1 MVLLPSRSAEH
12 SEAYRSILKRFKMER
27 NAGAI
32 VSMLPLDAFCCRL
45 LRLVAVAPI
54 PHHIC
59 GMDKDIGRCLKAFV
73 ATSHGPLGQI
83 PFERAV
89 ICHPP
94 LFLDLRR
101 HSLTWMSISGLLRAR
116 DVRRA
121 DGQLIS
127 AD

>member
-1 MVLLPSRSAEH
+1 MG
-12 SEAYRSILKRFKMER
+12 R
-27 NAGAI
+27 NARAI
-32 VSMLPLDAFCCRL
+32 VSMLPLDAFCCGL
-45 LRLVAVAPI
+45 LRLVTVAPI
-54 PHHIC
+54 PNHIC

-73 ATSHGPLGQI
+73 ATLHGPLGQI

-89 ICHPP
+89 MRHLP

-101 HSLTWMSISGLLRAR
+101 HGLTWMSIAGLLRAR

-127 AD
+127 ADQLRSVVSRQSRRSHS